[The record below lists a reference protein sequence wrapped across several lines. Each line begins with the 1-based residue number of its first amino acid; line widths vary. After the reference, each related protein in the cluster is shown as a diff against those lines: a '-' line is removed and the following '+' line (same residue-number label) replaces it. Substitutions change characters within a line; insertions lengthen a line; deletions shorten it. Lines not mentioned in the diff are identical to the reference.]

1 MCFRSAGRFWMRYR
15 RAWCWRV
22 IQNRRD
28 AWQALRSRWR
38 RRGRAWHNGGSMSFS
53 LRQVRALSLL
63 SLLLCALFVAALF
76 GARSAQRFDARGR
89 PDDFPQPVFGAERLH
104 LGVNVDFESAG
115 DATLD
120 RQMAQL
126 SAAGLRAVRHE
137 FRWNMIEPER
147 GSFRWAAADRIFAAA
162 RKYNLRV
169 LAVLWTTPAWAR
181 GDSGSANA
189 PATETAPPRDLRDF
203 ARFAGAFAARYDA
216 SVMAYQIWDEPN
228 LSAAWGDA
236 LVNPTLYLQ
245 LLRAAREAVREIN
258 PVAIVA
264 LAALAPT
271 VEQSNVN
278 LEPQTFLQKLYQLG
292 GHQAFDIAAAKPY
305 GFEFPPGDRRV
316 DPSLL
321 NFSHVILM
329 REVMV
334 AHGDGHKAIW
344 AAAFGWNA
352 LPGDWQGERSIW
364 GAVSEA
370 QQAEYTADAVRRV
383 AREWPWLGAMF
394 IDGLQ
399 PRPRESEP
407 ELDARWGFALLDQRG
422 KPRPVFDAFAAAGQ
436 DAAYSTRAGLFADCR
451 LPQSVARAL
460 RLENLLTA
468 MPEIESSQPDCRE
481 PNSNATFTEG
491 WRFEQLGADIPERPD
506 AKVSVR
512 FSGEAFAL
520 IVRRGNYRA
529 YTFVTIDGQPA
540 NLLPREPRG
549 AYLIMTA
556 PALAPQIETIPVASG
571 LGPGE
576 HVAEISVDR
585 GWNQWAL
592 IGWSARAAAPDAR
605 VAASLRLL
613 PVALLLSALV
623 FGVATWR
630 ARWRSWLRE
639 QWSSAGSPGQPVPMW
654 RAVLAGLALWVTSS
668 LAWAQDAAQAWHSL
682 SLPVHVT
689 VSGLVSGVLFWSP
702 LLVISLAALAALF
715 VLVLFRLEA
724 GLLLLAFFIPFFLL
738 PQRLFERSFPMVEI
752 LTFMCAISWVV
763 QWAGRWLAER
773 GQDRPRLGAAELL
786 RRISALDWGVL
797 GLALVGVLS
806 TSQAAQQVVAWRE
819 LRLVILEPALLYL
832 VLRTARLSNAAP
844 RLLLGAF
851 VAGALAIACIGLFNY
866 ARGER
871 YLAEFGLPR
880 IKSIFGSANNDA
892 LYLAR
897 ALPFA
902 LAALTLG
909 GGRWYSSAP
918 TEYDRRSG
926 LRRAGMVGVCAAIGL
941 ALLLSQSRGMLL
953 FGLPAMLVT
962 MLLLA
967 GGRWRMLGLAGLVLA
982 GAGLF
987 ALLSGALR
995 PLVEGTRLENVFD
1008 LTRGTTFFRMNLW
1021 LSAWRMFLD
1030 HPFLGVG
1037 PDNYLYAYRGFY
1049 ILPAAWQEPGLSH
1062 PHNVVL
1068 DWLTRLGVA
1077 GFAAGTAM
1085 VAGFVALIRRGLR
1098 GPNTRVLAIAGAGY
1112 LAEVLAHGM
1121 VDHSFFLIDLM
1132 FVFMLLAGVMGWAV
1146 SKER

>member
-1 MCFRSAGRFWMRYR
+1 
-15 RAWCWRV
+15 
-22 IQNRRD
+22 
-28 AWQALRSRWR
+28 
-38 RRGRAWHNGGSMSFS
+38 MSFS
-53 LRQVRALSLL
+53 LRQFRALSLL
-63 SLLLCALFVAALF
+63 SLLLCALFAAALS
-76 GARSAQRFDARGR
+76 GARSAQQLDARGL
-89 PDDFPQPVFGAERLH
+89 PDDFPQPVFGAGRLQ
-104 LGVNVDFESAG
+104 LGANVAFETTD

-120 RQMAQL
+120 RMMAQL
-126 SAAGLRAVRHE
+126 SAAGLQAVRQE
-137 FRWNMIEPER
+137 FRWNAIEPER
-147 GSFRWAAADRIFAAA
+147 ATFRWEAADRIFAAA
-162 RKYNLRV
+162 RKHNLRV

-189 PATETAPPRDLRDF
+189 PAIETAPPRDPRDF
-203 ARFAGAFAARYDA
+203 ATFSRAFAARYDS

-245 LLRAAREAVREIN
+245 LLRAARDAVRAIN
-258 PVAIVA
+258 PAAIVA

-278 LEPQTFLQKLYQLG
+278 LAPQTFLLKLYQLG
-292 GHQAFDIAAAKPY
+292 GHQAFDVAAAKPY
-305 GFEFPPGDRRV
+305 GFEFSPDDRRV
-316 DPSLL
+316 DPGLL
-321 NFSHVILM
+321 NFSHLILM
-329 REVMV
+329 REVML

-344 AAAFGWNA
+344 ASAFGWNA

-364 GAVSEA
+364 GSVSEA
-370 QQAEYTADAVRRV
+370 HQAEYTTLAVRRA

-399 PRPRESEP
+399 PRPRERES

-422 KPRPVFDAFAAAGQ
+422 KPRPVFDAIVAAGR
-436 DAAYSTRAGLFADCR
+436 DAAHATRAGLFADCR

-468 MPEIESSQPDCRE
+468 LPEIESSQPDCRA
-481 PNSNATFTEG
+481 PNAAATFTDG

-512 FSGEAFAL
+512 FNGEAFAL

-529 YTFVTIDGQPA
+529 YTYVTIDGQPA
-540 NLLPREPRG
+540 NLLPHEPRG

-556 PALAPQIETIPVASG
+556 PALAPQIETIAVASG

-605 VAASLRLL
+605 VAASQRVL
-613 PVALLLSALV
+613 PVLLLLSAVL
-623 FGVATWR
+623 FGVTTWR
-630 ARWRSWLRE
+630 ARWRAWLRE
-639 QWSSAGSPGQPVPMW
+639 RWTRKGKPGQPLPLW
-654 RAVLAGLALWVTSS
+654 RTVAAGLLLWLTSS

-682 SLPVHVT
+682 GLPVHVT

-702 LLVISLAALAALF
+702 LLVLSLIALLALF
-715 VLVLFRLEA
+715 ALVLMRIEA

-752 LTFMCAISWVV
+752 LTFMCAISWAVHML
-763 QWAGRWLAER
+763 GRWRAMNVH
-773 GQDRPRLGAAELL
+773 DRLRLSVTALL
-786 RRISALDWGVL
+786 QRMSVLDWGVL
-797 GLALVGVLS
+797 GLVLAGVLS
-806 TSQAAQQVVAWRE
+806 SSQAAQQVVAWRE
-819 LRLVILEPALLYL
+819 LRLVIIEPALLYL
-832 VLRTARLSNAAP
+832 VIRTARLSNSAP

-897 ALPFA
+897 ALPFV
-902 LAALTLG
+902 LAALALG
-909 GGRWYSSAP
+909 GGRWFSNAP
-918 TEYDRRSG
+918 AEKDRSN
-926 LRRAGMVGVCAAIGL
+926 LARRALLAAVCGAIGL

-967 GGRWRMLGLAGLVLA
+967 GGRWRVLGVVGVVLA
-982 GAGLF
+982 GVGLL
-987 ALLSGALR
+987 ALFTGALR
-995 PLVEGTRLENVFD
+995 PLVAGTRLENVFD

-1021 LSAWRMFLD
+1021 QSAWRMFLD
-1030 HPFLGVG
+1030 HPVLGVG

-1077 GFAAGTAM
+1077 GFAAGVAM
-1085 VAGFVALIRRGLR
+1085 VAGFIALIRRGLR
-1098 GPNTRVLAIAGAGY
+1098 DPSTRVLAIAGAGY

-1132 FVFMLLAGVMGWAV
+1132 FVFMLLAGVMGRATAQSGFTPSSAAQV
-1146 SKER
+1146 PPPAANGQ

>member
-1 MCFRSAGRFWMRYR
+1 
-15 RAWCWRV
+15 
-22 IQNRRD
+22 
-28 AWQALRSRWR
+28 
-38 RRGRAWHNGGSMSFS
+38 MSLS
-53 LRQVRALSLL
+53 LRQIRALSLL
-63 SLLLCALFVAALF
+63 SLLLCALSATALF
-76 GARSAQRFDARGR
+76 GARSAQRLDARGR
-89 PDDFPQPVFGAERLH
+89 PDDFPQPVFGAERLQ
-104 LGVNVDFESAG
+104 LGANVALDHAD

-120 RQMAQL
+120 RHMAQL
-126 SAAGLRAVRHE
+126 SESGLRALRQE
-137 FRWNMIEPER
+137 FRWDSIEPER
-147 GSFRWAAADRIFAAA
+147 GAFRWEAADKIFATA
-162 RKYNLRV
+162 RKHNLRV

-189 PATETAPPRDLRDF
+189 PAIETAPPRDPRDF
-203 ARFAGAFAARYDA
+203 ARFARAFAARYDG

-228 LSAAWGDA
+228 LSAAWGNA

-245 LLRAAREAVREIN
+245 LLRAARDAVRAIN
-258 PVAIVA
+258 PTATVA

-278 LEPQTFLQKLYQLG
+278 LAPQTYLLKLYQLG
-292 GHQAFDIAAAKPY
+292 GHQAFDVAAAKPY
-305 GFEFPPGDRRV
+305 GFEYSPEDRRV
-316 DPSLL
+316 DPGLL

-329 REVMV
+329 REVML
-334 AHGDGHKAIW
+334 AHGEGHKAIW

-364 GAVSEA
+364 GSVSEA
-370 QQAEYTADAVRRV
+370 QQAEYTALAVRR
-383 AREWPWLGAMF
+383 AASEWPWLGAMF

-399 PRPRESEP
+399 PRPRERES

-422 KPRPVFDAFAAAGQ
+422 KSRPVFEAFAAAGQ
-436 DAAYSTRAGLFADCR
+436 DAAMATRAGLFADCR

-468 MPEIESSQPDCRE
+468 LPEIESSQPDCRG
-481 PNSNATFTEG
+481 PNPAAAFTDG

-512 FSGEAFAL
+512 FSGEALAL

-540 NLLPREPRG
+540 NLLPREPLG
-549 AYLIMTA
+549 AYLVMTA
-556 PALAPQIETIPVASG
+556 PALTPQIETIPVASG

-576 HVAEISVDR
+576 HVAEITVDR

-605 VAASLRLL
+605 VAVSQRVL
-613 PVALLLSALV
+613 PAVLLLSAMLFV
-623 FGVATWR
+623 VTTRR
-630 ARWRSWLRE
+630 ARWIGWMRARWTRADE
-639 QWSSAGSPGQPVPMW
+639 PGQALPLW
-654 RAVLAGLALWVTSS
+654 RTIAAGLVLWATSA

-689 VSGLVSGVLFWSP
+689 ISGLVSGVLFWSP
-702 LLVISLAALAALF
+702 LLVLSLIALAALF
-715 VLVLFRLEA
+715 VLVLMRIEA
-724 GLLLLAFFIPFFLL
+724 GLMLLAFFIPFFLL

-752 LTFMCAISWVV
+752 LTFMCASSWVV
-763 QWAGRWLAER
+763 HMLGRWRVSARMPLR
-773 GQDRPRLGAAELL
+773 VTDLL
-786 RRISALDWGVL
+786 RRMSALDWGVL
-797 GLALVGVLS
+797 GLVLAGFLS
-806 TSQAAQQVVAWRE
+806 TSQADQQVVAWRE
-819 LRLVILEPALLYL
+819 LRLVIVEPALLYL
-832 VLRTARLSNAAP
+832 VLRTARLSDAAP

-851 VAGALAIACIGLFNY
+851 VAGALAIAFIGLFNY

-902 LAALTLG
+902 LAAFVLG
-909 GGRWYSSAP
+909 GGRWFDSAP
-918 TEYDRRSG
+918 AEHGRDFA
-926 LRRAGMVGVCAAIGL
+926 LRRAIMAGVCGAIGL

-967 GGRWRMLGLAGLVLA
+967 GGRWRVLGVAGLVLA
-982 GAGLF
+982 SAGLL
-987 ALLSGALR
+987 ALMTGALR

-1008 LTRGTTFFRMNLW
+1008 LTRGTAFFRMNLW
-1021 LSAWRMFLD
+1021 QSAWRMFLD
-1030 HPFLGVG
+1030 HPLLGVG

-1077 GFAAGTAM
+1077 GAAAGAAM
-1085 VAGFVALIRRGLR
+1085 VAGFIALIRRALR
-1098 GPNTRVLAIAGAGY
+1098 NPETRVIAIAGAGY

-1132 FVFMLLAGVMGWAV
+1132 FVFMLLAGVMGRAAT
-1146 SKER
+1146 KGG